1 MFENLGRK
9 ITLISIL
16 LAISLGL
23 LLLKDQPFN
32 LGLDLQGGT
41 RLVYSVDFEA
51 AIADGRISRN
61 EDQGQVLGQMITII
75 RNRVDPDGLLEPVI
89 RSGGGNR
96 IIIELPGTLGLPSVQ
111 ADSILREEFTLG
123 DDVIKLADASNF
135 PDSGVVKFGEAEQVR
150 YGDKSG
156 NDLLELKLVTG
167 TPRTH
172 NADVA
177 IALVKDDAFRASI
190 ESLGNLS
197 FQIVAEA
204 ALLLEKGTDLSS
216 ELEKR
221 DVWAAAN
228 PDLPITNFNRV
239 PEEDGGP
246 HASIAWYPTM
256 PQSDAQEAADYSEAQ
271 FATPVLRP
279 GTPDDDFRGNDL
291 ARANYSQDSS
301 GFPAVAFEMR
311 SGRRS
316 DFSQFTADNINNQM
330 AIILNEEVA
339 SAPRI
344 EGRLPGG
351 GIIRGR
357 FTEQEVK
364 DLVTILRSGSL
375 KIRPTLES
383 DERVGATL
391 GADYVTKGFY
401 SGIIA
406 LVAVL
411 GFMVVYYRRLGVY
424 AAMSLVFSFLCLM
437 GGLSFLNATLTL
449 PGIAGLI
456 LTIGMAVDANILIFD
471 RIREEMDKGRNVKQA
486 AKNGFELARSA
497 ILDANIT
504 TFLTAL
510 ILYKFGT
517 GPVRGFAVTLMVGI
531 LAAVF
536 AALIVTRVFVHLA
549 LVRGAKGFSVG
560 TWMVKA
566 NYKFLEKAKPALIV
580 SSVFVVLG
588 LGLFIITPNDEK
600 LGIDFLGGVETQL
613 RTAKAEQVDTIRE
626 KLSSIEGAIGESAEV
641 KPILASEENG
651 GYTLF
656 RATFKAAEGV
666 GQDSDVKAIL
676 SSSLEGLLLHN
687 PIEIGVTGG
696 EAEVTLYFEE
706 PHATSDIAS
715 ALTAIGLQAVQVTES
730 ERSGVYAGTAT
741 AGTLTEGQIAADI
754 AREFAKGPDSAGS
767 KYNFA
772 EPLPAYT
779 QVGPQVVG
787 ELINSALL
795 ALGISLFVVVM
806 YIRVRFAEYSYGF
819 AALVALLHD
828 VAITLGAL
836 TLANRMGFLN
846 GEINLPMI
854 AAGLTIIGYS
864 LNDTIVIFDR
874 VRENLPRM
882 KASLWDVL
890 NTSIN
895 QTLSR
900 TILTSFTTFL
910 AVGILYVVN
919 FGTGNVLETFS
930 FAMMIGILTG
940 TYSTIF
946 IANPTLWWLERKSG
960 RLEREARSKQERDK
974 AKQAAK
980 GDPDELAAAQV

>member
-23 LLLKDQPFN
+23 LLLKDKPFN

-41 RLVYSVDFEA
+41 RLVYSVDFKE
-51 AIADGRISRN
+51 AIADGRIARN
-61 EDQGQVLGQMITII
+61 EDQGQVLNQMITII
-75 RNRVDPDGLLEPVI
+75 RNRVDPTGTLEAII

-111 ADSILREEFTLG
+111 ADSVLREEFKLG
-123 DDVIKLADASNF
+123 DTVIKLTDASGF
-135 PDSGVVKFGEAEQVR
+135 PDSGVVKFADSEQIR
-150 YGDKSG
+150 YSDKSG
-156 NDLLELKLVTG
+156 NDLLDLARVMG
-167 TPRTH
+167 TPENH
-172 NADVA
+172 AADVT
-177 IALVKDDAFRASI
+177 IALVKDDAFRAAI

-216 ELEKR
+216 EIEKR
-221 DVWAAAN
+221 DTWAAAN
-228 PDLPITNFNRV
+228 PGLPITNFNRV

-246 HASIAWYPTM
+246 HPSIAWYPTM

-279 GTPDDDFRGNDL
+279 EKPADDFRGGDL
-291 ARANYSQDSS
+291 ARVNYAQDSS
-301 GFPAVAFEMR
+301 GFPAVGFEMR
-311 SGRRS
+311 PARRS
-316 DFSQFTADNINNQM
+316 DFSQFTADNVNNQM
-330 AIILNEEVA
+330 AILLNEEVA

-344 EGRLPGG
+344 DERLPGG

-357 FTEQEVK
+357 YTDQEVK

-391 GADYVTKGFY
+391 GADYVRKGFY

-406 LVAVL
+406 LAAVL
-411 GFMVVYYRRLGVY
+411 AFMVLYYRRLGVY
-424 AAMSLVFSFLCLM
+424 AAMSLAFSFLVLM

-486 AKNGFELARSA
+486 SKNGFELARSA

-517 GPVRGFAVTLMVGI
+517 GPVRGFAVTLMVCI
-531 LAAVF
+531 LASVF
-536 AALIVTRVFVHLA
+536 AALIVTRVFVHIA

-566 NYKFLEKAKPALIV
+566 NYKFLEKAKPALII
-580 SSVFVVLG
+580 SSLLVVGG

-626 KLSSIEGAIGESAEV
+626 RLGSIEGAIGESAQV
-641 KPILASEENG
+641 KPILSSEQNG
-651 GYTLF
+651 AYTLF

-676 SSSLEGLLLHN
+676 FSSLEGLLLHN
-687 PIEIGVTGG
+687 PIEVVVADG
-696 EAEVTLYFEE
+696 EAELTLFFEE
-706 PHATSDIAS
+706 PHATSDIETV
-715 ALTAIGLQAVQVTES
+715 LTAIGLQAVQVTAS
-730 ERSGVYAGTAT
+730 ERAGVYTGTGT
-741 AGTLTEGQIAADI
+741 AGTLTEGQIAGDI
-754 AREFAKGPDSAGS
+754 ARAFARSPDSAGS
-767 KYNFA
+767 DYNFA
-772 EPLPAYT
+772 EPLPTYT

-787 ELINSALL
+787 ELRDKALL
-795 ALGISLFVVVM
+795 ALAISLFVVVL
-806 YIRVRFAEYSYGF
+806 YIRVRFAEYSYGY
-819 AALVALLHD
+819 AAVVALTHD
-828 VAITLGAL
+828 VLITLGAL
-836 TLANRMGFLN
+836 TLANRLGFVN

-854 AAGLTIIGYS
+854 AVGLTIIGYS

-882 KASLWDVL
+882 KAPLWDVL

-910 AVGILYVVN
+910 AVAILYVVN
-919 FGTGNVLETFS
+919 FGTGNMLETFS
-930 FAMMIGILTG
+930 FAMMIGIITG

-946 IANPTLWWLERKSG
+946 IANPMLWWLEHKSG
-960 RLEREARSKQERDK
+960 RLEREAQSKRERDRSKK
-974 AKQAAK
+974 AK